1 MCRRR
6 KCIMLLVV
14 VMWFVVMVVMMQF
27 IIMTMMQFIITTIM
41 QLIFMTM
48 TQFMTTATIPQP
60 TPLQCNHFLLQTSSK
75 ASEPNSSPMYA
86 VLPLFSLAPHFT
98 ETGVPPLL
106 LS

>member
-27 IIMTMMQFIITTIM
+27 IIMTMM